1 MDNPGVSVDHYENF
15 PVASWLCPAAL
26 RPAVRALYRFARTA
40 DDLADEG
47 DAEAARRTADLAAF
61 RRDLESALDGL
72 PTSGRWPGL
81 FEDLGEAVRRHRLPT
96 EPLHHLLDAF
106 GQDVVQHR
114 HADRASLLHYCSRS
128 ANPVGRLMLALYGF
142 DDVQRLGWSDDICTA
157 LQLINFWQDVGVD
170 ASRGRVYLP
179 EADCLRHGFDAD
191 ALVAARRSG
200 LPPPAGLPAALAEAG
215 AWARIRMLQGAG
227 LAHTVPGR
235 AGWELRAV
243 VQGGL
248 RILDHLAR
256 SGWDAYHRRPT
267 VGATDLPVI
276 AWRMLR
282 MSPPRTGARGPAGPR

>member
-1 MDNPGVSVDHYENF
+1 MDNPVVSVDHYENF

-47 DAEAARRTADLAAF
+47 DADAARRTADLTAY
-61 RRDLESALDGL
+61 RSDLVCALNGS
-72 PTSGRWPGL
+72 PSSGRWPGL
-81 FEDLGEAVRRHRLPT
+81 FEDLAMAVRRHSLPT

-106 GQDVVQHR
+106 AQDVVQHR

-128 ANPVGRLMLALYGF
+128 ANPVGRLMLALYGY
-142 DDVQRLGWSDDICTA
+142 DDVQRVAWSDDICTA

-179 EADCLRHGFDAD
+179 ESDCRRHGFDAN

-200 LPPPAGLPAALAEAG
+200 LPPPPGLAAALAEAG
-215 AWARIRMLQGAG
+215 AWARVRMLAGAP
-227 LAHTVPGR
+227 LVHTVPGR

-243 VQGGL
+243 IQGGL
-248 RILDHLAR
+248 RILDHLA
-256 SGWDAYHRRPT
+256 SNGWDAYRRRPT
-267 VGATDLPVI
+267 VGTTDLPVI

-282 MSPPRTGARGPAGPR
+282 MSGIPSGTRVPAGPQ